1 VSRVPLD
8 APAIAVRDVS
18 FRYGGVTGRP
28 AVLED
33 VTLDVPAGE
42 FLGLVG
48 PNGGGKSTL
57 LKLMLGL
64 LEPERGSVRIFGRRP
79 REAHALL
86 GYVPQ
91 FRTFTRDFP
100 ISVEK
105 AVLQGRLGHSRR
117 LFGYGR
123 VDREVARRAMNDV
136 GIVDL
141 AGRPLGTLSGGQV
154 QRVLIARALACEPR
168 ILLLDEPTA
177 NVDARVETSLFD
189 LLRELNRTLTIV
201 VVSHDVGFISDYVGR
216 VACLNKR
223 LVCHETSALS
233 GDVIAEM
240 YGGGA
245 HMIHH
250 HTHLDPADPGR

>member
-1 VSRVPLD
+1 MSHAPQSG
-8 APAIAVRDVS
+8 PAIAVRDVS
-18 FRYGGVTGRP
+18 FRYGGVAGRP
-28 AVLED
+28 AVLEQI
-33 VTLDVPAGE
+33 TLDVPDGE

-79 REAHALL
+79 REARGLL

-100 ISVEK
+100 ISVGK
-105 AVLQGRLGHSRR
+105 AVLQGRLGRTRR
-117 LFGYGR
+117 LFGYGAD
-123 VDREVARRAMNDV
+123 DRAIAARAMADV
-136 GIVDL
+136 GIADL
-141 AGRPLGTLSGGQV
+141 AARPLGTLSGGQL

-189 LLRELNRTLTIV
+189 LLRSLNRALTIV

-250 HTHLDPADPGR
+250 HTHVDPAEPGR